1 MRIFLYGTSAFAHWL
16 TTPAVPRAEDLVG
29 VKALIDCRPTA
40 EAVTYL
46 HTHYPALPLPLH
58 FTVDKRVGR
67 TPLHAVAHLNTFPL
81 AGKPF
86 VRIGNGV
93 HAASPELCFVQMA
106 RELPFPELVKVGSA
120 LCGSY
125 RIDARR
131 RNQLADRPPLTT
143 RAKIERFLERN
154 PGITGAKQARRAVK
168 LLAEKTAS
176 PPEAFLAVLLGAD
189 HRYGGFHLPD
199 LEVNRRMTPGSKAQA
214 IASQGS
220 ITPDLVHRATKLA
233 IEYDSNS
240 EHLTPRQIAKD
251 ARRRLALEAQGY
263 KVITVTAR
271 QLGNRFDMQR
281 IATEVARHLGR
292 ELRPQGKNFPQRQ
305 AELFQ
310 AGWSLSAYLNP
321 CWLTGQEII
330 SSAAGLPQS

>member
-1 MRIFLYGTSAFAHWL
+1 M
-16 TTPAVPRAEDLVG
+16 PRAEDLAG
-29 VKALIDCRPTA
+29 VKAVMDCRPTA
-40 EAVTYL
+40 EAVEHL
-46 HTHYPALPLPLH
+46 RTHYPPLPLPLH
-58 FTVDKRVGR
+58 FTVDKRAGR
-67 TPLHAVAHLNTFPL
+67 TPPHAVAHLNTFPL
-81 AGKPF
+81 TGKPF
-86 VRIGNGV
+86 VRIGSGV
-93 HAASPELCFVQMA
+93 YAAGPELCFVQMA
-106 RELPFPELVKVGSA
+106 RELPLPELVKVGSA
-120 LCGSY
+120 LCGAY
-125 RIDARR
+125 RIDVRH

-168 LLAEKTAS
+168 MLVEKTAS

-189 HRYGGFHLPD
+189 HRYEGFHLPN

-233 IEYDSNS
+233 IEYESNS
-240 EHLTPRQIAKD
+240 EHLTPQQIAKD

-281 IATEVARHLGR
+281 IATEAARHLGR

-310 AGWSLSAYLNP
+310 AGWSLSAYLDP
-321 CWLTGQEII
+321 CWLTRQEGAPGAASLPESQV
-330 SSAAGLPQS
+330 SSSSF